1 MALSSLQIEQFR
13 CFESEHPEFSPGTN
27 LIVGENAAGKTSL
40 LEAIFVLG
48 RGRSFRTHKTRT
60 AIRHEASAFRLVGR
74 VVDVRDRRVVV
85 GMERSREGTVLRIG
99 GQEAKSVSHA
109 AALLPVVVL
118 DSGVHQLVAGEP
130 EVRRRFVDWGVFH
143 VEHRFLEA
151 WKRYRR
157 AVSQR
162 NELLR
167 TRGDARMLTPWDR
180 EVSESGETV
189 DRYRGE
195 YLAGFLEAAE
205 RVASEALGGRKVRLE
220 FRKGWRGKETLAAA
234 LARMEESDR
243 RLGFT
248 QAGPHRAEL
257 KMLIDGQPA
266 SEVVSRGQQK
276 MLASYLMLEQAR
288 DFHDRTGRRPA
299 VLVDDLPAELDAG
312 NREKLIGLLPGTG
325 GQLFVT
331 AIEPESLTGSAL
343 SPDAMFHVEHGRIHR
358 R

>member
-1 MALSSLQIEQFR
+1 MALSSLQIERFR
-13 CFESEHPEFSPGTN
+13 CFESEHPEFSANTN
-27 LIVGENAAGKTSL
+27 LVVGDNAAGKTSL

-74 VVDVRDRRVVV
+74 LRDERDRRVVV
-85 GMERSREGTVLRIG
+85 GMEKSAEGTVLRVG
-99 GQEAKSVSHA
+99 GREARSVSEA
-109 AALLPVVVL
+109 AALLPVVVV
-118 DSGVHQLVAGEP
+118 DSGIHRLVAGEP

-143 VEHRFLEA
+143 VEHRFLDA

-167 TRGDARMLTPWDR
+167 SRGDSRLLGPWNR
-180 EVSESGETV
+180 EVAEAGTAV
-189 DRYRGE
+189 DGYRRS
-195 YLAGFLEAAE
+195 YLDAFLPAAE
-205 RVASEALGGRKVRLE
+205 RVAADALGGGTVNLR
-220 FRKGWRGKETLAAA
+220 FRKGWRDDETLEAA

-257 KMLIDGQPA
+257 RMTIDGQPA

-276 MLASYLMLEQAR
+276 MMASFLMLEQAR
-288 DFHDRTGRRPA
+288 DFHERTGRRPA
-299 VLVDDLPAELDAG
+299 LLVDDLPAELDIG
-312 NREKLIGLLPGTG
+312 NREKLIERLPGTG

-331 AIEPESLTGSAL
+331 AIEPESIAGGRF

-358 R
+358 A